1 MTANM
6 DFQPVKEWNS
16 LRGFANLFRKESRAW
31 WATRRWWINAL
42 LWTGMIGGL
51 TGLMLFIMP
60 SIAEASGD
68 PNIETAG
75 GPLAFGLQLGR
86 SIFFD
91 LGTLVMAIGVVV
103 LCMDMIVEEKQ
114 SGLAEWLLSKPIAR
128 RSYVLAKICA
138 TLLAVLVLVI
148 ALPALAA
155 YAMLSLRMG
164 MPYPIV
170 PFLSGIGVMVIHTWF
185 YLTLTAMLGTLFVSR
200 PPILGIALG
209 MLFGGN
215 LAATLFQPLLYVM
228 PWSLGKMALLV
239 AEEQALPAGLLWLPI
254 FSTTLWSLIFILV
267 AVKKFETTEF

>member
-1 MTANM
+1 MTVNL

-31 WATRRWWINAL
+31 WGTRRWWINAL
-42 LWTGMIGGL
+42 LWTGIMGGI

-60 SIAEASGD
+60 SMAEASGD
-68 PNIETAG
+68 PSVEAAG
-75 GPLAFGLQLGR
+75 GPLAFGFQLGR

-103 LCMDMIVEEKQ
+103 LCLDMIVEEKH
-114 SGLAEWLLSKPIAR
+114 SGLTEWLLSKPIAR

-148 ALPALAA
+148 ALPALVA
-155 YAMLSLRMG
+155 YAMLSLRTG
-164 MPYPIV
+164 TPYPLV
-170 PFLSGIGVMVIHTWF
+170 PFLNGVGIMVVHTWF
-185 YLTLTAMLGTLFVSR
+185 YLTLTIMLGTLFTSR
-200 PPILGIALG
+200 PPILGIAFG

-215 LAATLFQPLLYVM
+215 LVATLFQPLLYIM
-228 PWSLGKMALLV
+228 PLSLSKVAVLV
-239 AEEQALPAGLLWLPI
+239 AEGQALPAGLLWSPL
-254 FSTTLWSLIFILV
+254 FFTTLWSLIFILV